1 MESVVISARMM
12 DVIFNPSIYIRV
24 AYGIADIMAYKTA
37 HIGQSL
43 FPLLPRVNPG
53 KLEETAPEKIIHM
66 VFVHMGTH
74 IAVVTVA
81 QDRQVIE
88 KHIRPLQSQL
98 IKPPVLGND
107 KL

>member
-1 MESVVISARMM
+1 M

-37 HIGQSL
+37 HIGQPL

-88 KHIRPLQSQL
+88 KHIRSLKTKLVEPA
-98 IKPPVLGND
+98 VFCND
-107 KL
+107 EF